1 MKDHVL
7 TLSVI
12 RSSVKEGETTA
23 KKKWQ
28 RVDVEGSAQEG
39 SCIVTDAPILFSSF
53 VPMSEQATAF
63 REGELISISVDE
75 VEFTKRKVIA
85 KGQLI

>member
-7 TLSVI
+7 SLYVT
-12 RSSVKEGETTA
+12 RSSVKEGETAA

-39 SCIVTDAPILFSSF
+39 SCIITDVPILFSHF
-53 VPMSEQATAF
+53 VPMSEQATAY
-63 REGELISISVDE
+63 REGEVVSISVDE
-75 VEFTKRKVIA
+75 IEFTKRRVIA